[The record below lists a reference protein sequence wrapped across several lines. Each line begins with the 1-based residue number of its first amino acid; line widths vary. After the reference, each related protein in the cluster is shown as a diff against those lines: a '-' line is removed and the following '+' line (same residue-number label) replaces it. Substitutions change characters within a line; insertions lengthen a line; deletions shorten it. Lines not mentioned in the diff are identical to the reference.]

1 MVEGRMIKVIGSKA
15 VSVPQTNNKMQN
27 TLKIDLRE
35 ATKETDLKSR
45 EAINS
50 KKRQNLGLFHEE
62 DLNFTII
69 C

>member
-1 MVEGRMIKVIGSKA
+1 VEGRMIKVIGSKA
-15 VSVPQTNNKMQN
+15 VSVPQTNNNMQN

-50 KKRQNLGLFHEE
+50 KKRQNLGLFREE